1 MQQNCASLVVLQ
13 KGTQLSL
20 VLVITAQHEWPD
32 SNVLCVPKKGACEG
46 LLGISPYPWKN
57 HICHLHLITSSFN
70 TFRCL
75 VKSSL
80 LNLFWTFKMWKG
92 NGSVLCCILI
102 DTFIKDLRLFLLFGK
117 CYLFVPLS
125 NKMLKIIQG

>member
-1 MQQNCASLVVLQ
+1 MQQNCASLAVLQ

-32 SNVLCVPKKGACEG
+32 SNVLCVPKEGACEE
-46 LLGISPYPWKN
+46 LLGISPYPWKY

-75 VKSSL
+75 LVKSGL

-102 DTFIKDLRLFLLFGK
+102 DTFIKDLSLF
-117 CYLFVPLS
+117 CYSLVPIRGHIPINS
-125 NKMLKIIQG
+125 HASRH